1 MLNEKTLQQLKAD
14 FDAAEDKQDYLNT
27 LRQWI
32 HESLSDHAAMPVDLI
47 RWVPVTQVQ
56 ANDYNPNSV
65 ASNELK
71 LLHTSISHDGYTQPI
86 VTIWDE
92 TLKKYVIIDGFH
104 RYFTC
109 RSNKDIQEMTKG
121 KVPIVVLEKSINDRM
136 ASTVRHNRARGK
148 HSVTGMS
155 NLVFNMLDNGWDDH
169 AICNELGMEP
179 DELVR
184 LKYITGF
191 AKLFEDVE
199 YHKAWE
205 SRRQLELKREWKQE
219 NKDAD

>member
-1 MLNEKTLQQLKAD
+1 METIKKTIKKAYD
-14 FDAAEDKQDYLNT
+14 EADNKEEFLNT
-27 LRQWI
+27 LKEWL
-32 HESLSDHAAMPVDLI
+32 HEELSDFSAMPVDLI
-47 RWVPVTQVQ
+47 RWIPIEQVQ

-86 VTIWDE
+86 VTIYDE
-92 TLKKYVIIDGFH
+92 VLKKYVIIDGFH

-109 RSNKDIQEMTKG
+109 RSNKDIQEATKG
-121 KVPIVVLEKSINDRM
+121 CVPVVVLKKSINDRM

-148 HSVTGMS
+148 HSVTGMA
-155 NLVFNMLDNGWDDH
+155 NLVFNMLDNGWQDAD
-169 AICNELGMEP
+169 ICNEIGMEA

-191 AKLFEDVE
+191 AKLFENVE

-205 SRRQLELKREWKQE
+205 ARRQLEIKNEWKKEQ
-219 NKDAD
+219 NAN

>member
-1 MLNEKTLQQLKAD
+1 MDEIRDQIR
-14 FDAAEDKQDYLNT
+14 AALEAAPDKQGFLND
-27 LRQWI
+27 LREWI
-32 HESLSDHAAMPVDLI
+32 HRELSDYSEMPVDSVM
-47 RWVPVTQVQ
+47 WVPIEEVQ

-92 TLKKYVIIDGFH
+92 DLRKYVIIDGFH

-109 RSNKDIQEMTKG
+109 RSNPDIQEWTKG
-121 KVPIVVLEKSINDRM
+121 RVPIVVLRKTINERM

-148 HSVTGMS
+148 HSVTGMA
-155 NLVFNMLDNGWDDH
+155 NLVFNMLDNGWEDD
-169 AICNELGMEP
+169 AICNNLGMEP
-179 DELVR
+179 DELYR
-184 LKYITGF
+184 LKHMTGF

-205 SRRQLELKREWKQE
+205 TRRQLQVKKKWKEE
-219 NKDAD
+219 NGEG

>member
-1 MLNEKTLQQLKAD
+1 MREETRNALRKDYDEAK
-14 FDAAEDKQDYLNT
+14 DKQAFIND
-27 LRQWI
+27 LREWI
-32 HESLSDHAAMPVDLI
+32 HDSLSYHSKMPVDFI
-47 RWVPVTQVQ
+47 RWVPIEKVQ

-92 TLKKYVIIDGFH
+92 VLQKFVIIDGFH

-109 RSNKDIQEMTKG
+109 RSNADIQEMTGG
-121 KVPIVVLEKSINDRM
+121 KVPIVVLDKSINDRM

-155 NLVFNMLDNGWDDH
+155 NLVFNMLDNGWGD
-169 AICNELGMEP
+169 AEICNELGMET

-205 SRRQLELKREWKQE
+205 SRRQLELKKEWLKE
-219 NKDAD
+219 NKNED

>member
-1 MLNEKTLQQLKAD
+1 MENLKNNIRKAYNEAD
-14 FDAAEDKQDYLNT
+14 NKQEFLNT
-27 LRQWI
+27 LKEWI
-32 HESLSDHAAMPVDLI
+32 HEELSDYAEMPVDLI
-47 RWVPVTQVQ
+47 RWIPIDQVQ

-86 VTIWDE
+86 VTIYDE
-92 TLKKYVIIDGFH
+92 VLKKYVIIDGFH

-109 RSNKDIQEMTKG
+109 RSNKDIQEATKG
-121 KVPIVVLEKSINDRM
+121 CVPVVVLKKSINDRM

-148 HSVTGMS
+148 HSVTGMA
-155 NLVFNMLDNGWDDH
+155 NLVFNMLDNGWQDAD
-169 AICNELGMEP
+169 ICNEIGMEA

-191 AKLFEDVE
+191 AKLFENVE

-205 SRRQLELKREWKQE
+205 ARRQLEIKNEWKKEQ
-219 NKDAD
+219 NAN

>member
-1 MLNEKTLQQLKAD
+1 MKTIKEAIKTEYDKTENKTHFLNDLK
-14 FDAAEDKQDYLNT
+14 
-27 LRQWI
+27 QWI
-32 HESLSDHAAMPVDLI
+32 HEELSEYSTMPVDLI
-47 RWVPVTQVQ
+47 RWIPIDEVQ

-71 LLHTSISHDGYTQPI
+71 LLYTSISHDGYTQPI
-86 VTIWDE
+86 VTIYDE
-92 TLKKYVIIDGFH
+92 VLKKYVIIDGFH

-109 RSNKDIQEMTKG
+109 RSNKDILESTNG
-121 KVPIVVLEKSINDRM
+121 CVPIVVLKKSINDRM

-148 HSVTGMS
+148 HSVTGMA
-155 NLVFNMLDNGWDDH
+155 NLVFNMLDNGWQDGD
-169 AICNELGMEP
+169 ICNEIGMEP

-191 AKLFEDVE
+191 AKLFENVE

-205 SRRQLELKREWKQE
+205 ARRQLEIKNEWKKEQ
-219 NKDAD
+219 NAG